1 MRSSSGTFF
10 PVWLVSQRKEE
21 PVSQPRGWRSPV
33 RVVRVRFEP
42 SRLAAACL
50 ADAYEQVVPLVQRR
64 ATHWE
69 TMAETTET
77 EPRRSEG
84 GSTR

>member
-1 MRSSSGTFF
+1 M
-10 PVWLVSQRKEE
+10 
-21 PVSQPRGWRSPV
+21 SQPRARRSPA

-50 ADAYEQVVPLVQRR
+50 ADAYEQVVPLGRRR
-64 ATHWE
+64 APHRE
-69 TMAETTET
+69 PVAETAET
-77 EPRRSEG
+77 EPRRGGG

>member
-1 MRSSSGTFF
+1 VPEG
-10 PVWLVSQRKEE
+10 QRR
-21 PVSQPRGWRSPV
+21 RGPV

-64 ATHWE
+64 TSSRGIR
-69 TMAETTET
+69 TKTT
-77 EPRRSEG
+77 RSDLHRSEG
-84 GSTR
+84 GTSQ

>member
-1 MRSSSGTFF
+1 M
-10 PVWLVSQRKEE
+10 
-21 PVSQPRGWRSPV
+21 SQPRGWRSPV

-50 ADAYEQVVPLVQRR
+50 ADAYEQVVPLGRRR
-64 ATHWE
+64 APHRE
-69 TMAETTET
+69 PVAETART
-77 EPRRSEG
+77 EPRRSDG